1 MTSDNSAAVIS
12 LHQDPPKSK
21 AMTGAERAKAY
32 RDRKRT
38 KAPAGA
44 VAPRMPAR
52 AAANVQSKVSPPD
65 ALPAPAEA
73 LTPPTVTTDRATPV
87 TPAAATPLI
96 SPPVTPSRLNLA
108 SAILMVA
115 AVALAGVGVAV
126 NGWFARS
133 LGSSDAAGWLF
144 LALGMAA
151 DLIALGMPSC
161 AANLWQIGR
170 RGSALLGWAL
180 WLLTFVFVVTAG
192 LGFASTNISD
202 VTLARASR
210 VTPVVTGAQ
219 AALSDAMA
227 ARDRECKGGVGKF
240 CREREATVLER
251 RQALETAVAAIGRAA
266 DPQTDAAVK
275 LVAWATFGS
284 LRPASEDFAMLRLVL
299 LALLPQVGGLLMLVA
314 RRSVR

>member
-1 MTSDNSAAVIS
+1 
-12 LHQDPPKSK
+12 
-21 AMTGAERAKAY
+21 MTGAERAKAY
-32 RDRKRT
+32 RDRK
-38 KAPAGA
+38 KAKAATEAIRPPMA
-44 VAPRMPAR
+44 APTFGDHYTLSTEPSRVEPSM
-52 AAANVQSKVSPPD
+52 
-65 ALPAPAEA
+65 AP
-73 LTPPTVTTDRATPV
+73 
-87 TPAAATPLI
+87 TPAAPPPACAETVTQTDTHRAASLVTPTPAPVNLLPVTRLI
-96 SPPVTPSRLNLA
+96 PLSVTPSRLNLA

-314 RRSVR
+314 RGSAR